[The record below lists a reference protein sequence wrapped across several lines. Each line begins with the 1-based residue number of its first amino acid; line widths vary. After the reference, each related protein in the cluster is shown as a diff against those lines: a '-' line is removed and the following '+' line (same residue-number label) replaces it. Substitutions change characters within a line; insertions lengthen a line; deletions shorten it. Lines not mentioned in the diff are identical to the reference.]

1 MSLNMDFFRR
11 RSSVSPYA
19 IEKESLVDNSSKLTS
34 FFFHQGGN
42 IYVFS
47 YKKKGTIKHTLID
60 AGDLYYRN
68 HILSILRENEVNPA
82 NIETIIITH
91 RHTDHSG
98 LAYKLAKESRAK
110 ILVHSNFK
118 SFVENDISLEERR
131 WFGNFNNHLLSE
143 CDIVY
148 LSGSRKSKLM
158 NIGGIDFPILGKPVP
173 IGKAGQLHILGVPEN
188 ELTHT
193 PDQLLVLYS
202 PGNSFFTDG
211 YDSSDGTLPSDNIL
225 FSGDLWLMT
234 GPNYN
239 RGLRNFYRRVRMYT
253 FRMKVLLSFGRIS
266 HRNHREQDAAAKE
279 ALKKGFS
286 LIRVKPGHGIEF
298 LGSRIIPN
306 GLLAD
311 RDILIKLGYAEDT
324 DTSILKTKEMI
335 DKVASLQDWSYTN
348 FIRELHYWLELGYE
362 RDTVSSFLLRIYK
375 EQQGGTR
382 QVKKDRKQRRRR
394 LLATLDR
401 LKFDKTE
408 SDEIRNLA
416 KSTLATL

>member
-1 MSLNMDFFRR
+1 MDFFRR

-19 IEKESLVDNSSKLTS
+19 IEKESLVDNSSKLTG

-68 HILSILRENEVNPA
+68 HIFSILRENEINPA
-82 NIETIIITH
+82 NIENIVITH

-98 LAYKLAKESRAK
+98 LAYTLAKESRAR
-110 ILVHSNFK
+110 ILVHPNFK
-118 SFVENDISLEERR
+118 SFVENDISPEERR
-131 WFGNFNNHLLSE
+131 WFGNFNNHLLRE
-143 CDIVY
+143 CDIKY
-148 LSGSRKSKLM
+148 LSESGNSKVI
-158 NIGGIDFPILGKPVP
+158 NIGGIDFPVLGKTVP

-202 PGNSFFTDG
+202 PGDSFFTDG
-211 YDSSDGTLPSDNIL
+211 YYKPDGTFPSDNII

-239 RGLRNFYRRVRMYT
+239 RGIRNLHRRVRMYT
-253 FRMKVLLSFGRIS
+253 FLMKALLSGGRIM

-286 LIRVKPGHGIEF
+286 LIRVKPGHGLEF
-298 LGSRIIPN
+298 LGSRIIPD

-311 RDILIKLGYAEDT
+311 RDILIKLDYPENT
-324 DTSILKTKEMI
+324 DTSILKTEEI
-335 DKVASLQDWSYTN
+335 AEKVAYLKDWAYTN
-348 FIRELHYWLELGYE
+348 FIKELHYWFELGYD
-362 RDTVSSFLLRIYK
+362 RDTVSSFLLRIYE
-375 EQQGGTR
+375 EQQGGPG

-394 LLATLDR
+394 LLDALYR
-401 LKFDKTE
+401 LKFDETE
-408 SDEIRNLA
+408 SDEIHYLA
-416 KSTLATL
+416 ESTLAAL

>member
-1 MSLNMDFFRR
+1 MDFIHRKSTVR
-11 RSSVSPYA
+11 PYA
-19 IEKESLVDNSSKLTS
+19 IEKESLVDNNSKLTG

-68 HILSILRENEVNPA
+68 HILSILRENKVDPA
-82 NIETIIITH
+82 NIENIIITH

-98 LAYKLAKESRAK
+98 LAYTLAKESCAK

-118 SFVENDISLEERR
+118 SFIENDISPEERR

-148 LSGSRKSKLM
+148 LSGSRKSKVM
-158 NIGGIDFPILGKPVP
+158 NIGGLDFPVLGKPVS
-173 IGKAGQLHILGVPEN
+173 IGKAGRLHILGVPEN

-202 PGNSFFTDG
+202 PGDSFFTDG
-211 YDSSDGTLPSDNIL
+211 YYRPDGTFPSDNII

-239 RGLRNFYRRVRMYT
+239 RGIRNLHRRVRMYT
-253 FRMKVLLSFGRIS
+253 FRMKALLSVRRIMR
-266 HRNHREQDAAAKE
+266 RNHREQDAAAKE

-286 LIRVKPGHGIEF
+286 LIRVKPGHGVEF

-311 RDILIKLGYAEDT
+311 RDILIKLGYAENT
-324 DTSILKTKEMI
+324 DPSILKTEEMAE
-335 DKVASLQDWSYTN
+335 KVAYLNDWAYTN
-348 FIRELHYWLELGYE
+348 FIKELHYWFELEYD
-362 RDTVSSFLLRIYK
+362 RDTVSLFLLRIYK
-375 EQQGGTR
+375 EQQGGPR
-382 QVKKDRKQRRRR
+382 QVKKDRKQRRKR
-394 LLATLDR
+394 LLAMLKR
-401 LKFDKTE
+401 LKSDKTE
-408 SDEIRNLA
+408 PENIQRLA
-416 KSTLATL
+416 ESTLTHL

>member
-1 MSLNMDFFRR
+1 MDFFRR

-19 IEKESLVDNSSKLTS
+19 IEKESLVDNSSKLTG

-68 HILSILRENEVNPA
+68 HILSILRENNVDPA
-82 NIETIIITH
+82 NIENILITH

-98 LAYKLAKESRAK
+98 LAYTLAKESCAK

-118 SFVENDISLEERR
+118 SFIENDISPEERR

-148 LSGSRKSKLM
+148 LSGSRKSKVM
-158 NIGGIDFPILGKPVP
+158 NIGGLDFPVLGKPVS
-173 IGKAGQLHILGVPEN
+173 IGKAGRLHILGVPEN

-202 PGNSFFTDG
+202 PGDSFFTDG
-211 YDSSDGTLPSDNIL
+211 NNSPNGTLPSDNII

-239 RGLRNFYRRVRMYT
+239 RGIRNFYRRVRMYT
-253 FRMKVLLSFGRIS
+253 FRMKALLSVGRIMR
-266 HRNHREQDAAAKE
+266 RNHREQDAAAKE

-286 LIRVKPGHGIEF
+286 LIRVKPGHGVEF

-324 DTSILKTKEMI
+324 DPSMLKKEEMT
-335 DKVASLQDWSYTN
+335 DKVASLNNWAYTN
-348 FIRELHYWLELGYE
+348 FVKELHYWFELGYD
-362 RDTVSSFLLRIYK
+362 RDTVSSFLLRIYE
-375 EQQGGTR
+375 EQQGGPG
-382 QVKKDRKQRRRR
+382 QVKKDRKQRRKR
-394 LLATLDR
+394 LRATLNK
-401 LKFDKTE
+401 LKSDKAE
-408 SDEIRNLA
+408 PEKIQHLA
-416 KSTLATL
+416 ESTLARL

>member
-1 MSLNMDFFRR
+1 MDLFRR
-11 RSSVSPYA
+11 KSSVKPYA
-19 IEKESLVDNSSKLTS
+19 IEKENLVDKSSKLTS

-47 YKKKGTIKHTLID
+47 YKKKGQIKHTLID

-68 HILSILRENEVNPA
+68 HILSILRENKVDPA
-82 NIETIIITH
+82 NIENIIITH

-98 LAYKLAKESRAK
+98 LAYTLAKESCAK

-118 SFVENDISLEERR
+118 SFVENNISPEERR
-131 WFGNFNNHLLSE
+131 WFGNFNNHLLKE

-148 LSGSRKSKLM
+148 LAGSGKSKVI
-158 NIGGIDFPILGKPVP
+158 NISGINFPILGKPVP

-193 PDQLLVLYS
+193 PDQLLALYS

-211 YDSSDGTLPSDNIL
+211 YDSSNGSLPSDNIA

-239 RGLRNFYRRVRMYT
+239 RGIRNFYRRVRMYT
-253 FRMKVLLSFGRIS
+253 FRMKALLSVGRIA

-286 LIRVKPGHGIEF
+286 LIRVKPGHGVEF

-324 DTSILKTKEMI
+324 DTSILKTEEMAE
-335 DKVASLQDWSYTN
+335 KVASLKDSAYTN
-348 FIRELHYWLELGYE
+348 FIMELHYWFELGYD

-382 QVKKDRKQRRRR
+382 QVKKDRKQRRKQ
-394 LLATLDR
+394 LQATLNR
-401 LKFDKTE
+401 LQSDKTE

-416 KSTLATL
+416 KFTLAAL

>member
-1 MSLNMDFFRR
+1 MNFIHRKN
-11 RSSVSPYA
+11 SVRPYA
-19 IEKESLVDNSSKLTS
+19 IEKESLVDNNSKLTG

-98 LAYKLAKESRAK
+98 LAYKLAKESQAK

-118 SFVENDISLEERR
+118 SFVENDISPEERR
-131 WFGNFNNHLLSE
+131 WFGTFNNHLLSE

-148 LSGSRKSKLM
+148 LSGSRKSKVM
-158 NIGGIDFPILGKPVP
+158 NIGGLDFPVLGKPVP

-193 PDQLLVLYS
+193 PDQLLAFYS
-202 PGNSFFTDG
+202 PGNAFFTDE
-211 YDSSDGTLPSDNIL
+211 YNSSDGTLPSDNIL
-225 FSGDLWLMT
+225 FSGDLWLMA

-253 FRMKVLLSFGRIS
+253 FRMKALLSFGRIA

-286 LIRVKPGHGIEF
+286 LIRVKPGHGVEF
-298 LGSRIIPN
+298 LGSRIIPG

-311 RDILIKLGYAEDT
+311 RDIMIKLGYPETT
-324 DTSILKTKEMI
+324 DTSFLKREEMA
-335 DKVASLQDWSYTN
+335 DKVASLKEGAYTD
-348 FIRELHYWLELGYE
+348 FVKELHYWFELGYNQDE
-362 RDTVSSFLLRIYK
+362 VSSLLLRIYK

-394 LLATLDR
+394 LLATLNR
-401 LKFDKTE
+401 LKSDKTE
-408 SDEIRNLA
+408 SDEIHHLA
-416 KSTLATL
+416 ESTLARL

>member
-1 MSLNMDFFRR
+1 MNMGFFRR

-19 IEKESLVDNSSKLTS
+19 IEKESLVDNNSKLTS

-68 HILSILRENEVNPA
+68 HILSILRENEVDPA

-98 LAYKLAKESRAK
+98 LAYKLAKESQAK

-118 SFVENDISLEERR
+118 SFIEGDISPEERR
-131 WFGNFNNHLLSE
+131 WFGNFDNHLLSE

-148 LSGSRKSKLM
+148 LSGSGKSKVI
-158 NIGGIDFPILGKPVP
+158 NIGGVDFPILGKPVP
-173 IGKAGQLHILGVPEN
+173 IGKEGQLHILGVPEN

-202 PGNSFFTDG
+202 PGNSFLAYG
-211 YDSSDGTLPSDNIL
+211 YDSSNGTLPSDNIV

-239 RGLRNFYRRVRMYT
+239 KGIRNFYRRVRMYSL
-253 FRMKVLLSFGRIS
+253 RMKALLSIGRIVR
-266 HRNHREQDAAAKE
+266 RNHREQDAAVKE

-286 LIRVKPGHGIEF
+286 LIRVKPGHGVEF

-324 DTSILKTKEMI
+324 DTLILKTGEMV
-335 DKVASLQDWSYTN
+335 DKVAALMDWAYTN
-348 FIRELHYWLELGYE
+348 FVKELHYWYELGYD
-362 RDTVSSFLLRIYK
+362 RDTVTSFLLRVYK

-382 QVKKDRKQRRRR
+382 QVKKDRKQRRKR
-394 LLATLDR
+394 LQATLNR
-401 LKFDKTE
+401 LKTDE
-408 SDEIRNLA
+408 SEPDEIRELA
-416 KSTLATL
+416 ESTLAAL

>member
-1 MSLNMDFFRR
+1 MDLFRR
-11 RSSVSPYA
+11 KSSVSPYA
-19 IEKESLVDNSSKLTS
+19 IEKESLVDNSSKLTG

-68 HILSILRENEVNPA
+68 YIFSILRENEINPA
-82 NIETIIITH
+82 NIENIIITH

-98 LAYKLAKESRAK
+98 LAYTLAKESRAK

-118 SFVENDISLEERR
+118 SFIENDISPEERR

-148 LSGSRKSKLM
+148 LSGSRKSKVI
-158 NIGGIDFPILGKPVP
+158 NIGGLDFPVLGKPVP
-173 IGKAGQLHILGVPEN
+173 IGKAGHLHILGVPEN

-193 PDQLLVLYS
+193 PDQLLALYS
-202 PGNSFFTDG
+202 PDNSFFTDG
-211 YDSSDGTLPSDNIL
+211 NNSSDGTLPSDNIV

-239 RGLRNFYRRVRMYT
+239 RGIRNLHRRVRMYT
-253 FRMKVLLSFGRIS
+253 FRIKALLSVGRIM

-286 LIRVKPGHGIEF
+286 LIRVKPGHGVEF
-298 LGSRIIPN
+298 LGSRIIPD

-311 RDILIKLGYAEDT
+311 RDIMIKLGYPENT
-324 DTSILKTKEMI
+324 DTSMLKTEEMA
-335 DKVASLQDWSYTN
+335 DKVASLRDWAYTN
-348 FIRELHYWLELGYE
+348 FVKELHYWFELGYD
-362 RDTVSSFLLRIYK
+362 RDEISSILLRIYK

-382 QVKKDRKQRRRR
+382 QVKKARKQRRER
-394 LLATLDR
+394 LRATLNR
-401 LKFDKTE
+401 LKSDKTE
-408 SDEIRNLA
+408 PGEIHHLA
-416 KSTLATL
+416 ESTLAAL

>member
-1 MSLNMDFFRR
+1 MNMDFFRR
-11 RSSVSPYA
+11 RNLVGPYA
-19 IEKESLVDNSSKLTS
+19 IEKETLVDNSSKLTS

-47 YKKKGTIKHTLID
+47 YRKKGAIKHTLID

-68 HILSILRENEVNPA
+68 HILSILRENEVDPA

-98 LAYKLAKESRAK
+98 LAYTLAKESHAK

-118 SFVENDISLEERR
+118 SFVENDISPDERR
-131 WFGNFNNHLLSE
+131 WFGDFNNHLLSE
-143 CDIVY
+143 CDIIY
-148 LSGSRKSKLM
+148 LSGSRKSKVI
-158 NIGGIDFPILGKPVP
+158 NIGGVDFPVLGKPVP
-173 IGKAGQLHILGVPEN
+173 IGKAGQLHILGSPEN

-202 PGNSFFTDG
+202 PGNSFITDG
-211 YDSSDGTLPSDNIL
+211 HNSADGTLPSDNIV

-239 RGLRNFYRRVRMYT
+239 RGIRNFHRRVRMYT
-253 FRMKVLLSFGRIS
+253 FRLKALLSIGRIT

-286 LIRVKPGHGIEF
+286 LIRVKPGHGLEF
-298 LGSRIIPN
+298 LGSRIIPE
-306 GLLAD
+306 GLLAE
-311 RDILIKLGYAEDT
+311 RDIMIKLGYPENT
-324 DTSILKTKEMI
+324 DTSFLKMEEI
-335 DKVASLQDWSYTN
+335 SDKVASLKEWAYTN
-348 FIRELHYWLELGYE
+348 FVKELQYWFELGYNQDE
-362 RDTVSSFLLRIYK
+362 ISSFLLRIYK

-382 QVKKDRKQRRRR
+382 QIKKDRKQRRKT
-394 LLATLDR
+394 LLDTLYR
-401 LKFDKTE
+401 LKFDETE
-408 SDEIRNLA
+408 SDEIHYLA
-416 KSTLATL
+416 ESTLAAL